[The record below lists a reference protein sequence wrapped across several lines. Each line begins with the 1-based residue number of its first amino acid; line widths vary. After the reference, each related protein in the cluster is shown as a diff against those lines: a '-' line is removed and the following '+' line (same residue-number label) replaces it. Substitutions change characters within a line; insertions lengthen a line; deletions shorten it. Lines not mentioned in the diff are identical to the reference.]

1 MGQDN
6 VDSSKPRPPPD
17 FLLEDAPR
25 IPTQSISPHRY
36 SATPEYRSANA
47 VVMDLGSS
55 ALRAGFS
62 TMRDPSVE
70 LPPMVAR
77 LRDQETG
84 LRTFFVGHDALIS
97 SARSTARPAYESGIP
112 NNPALLERLFDGAL
126 VHLGLAEQETVSH
139 RFVFTEA
146 PCQPNSARAL
156 IMELVFEAYLSPS
169 VCFGIDALFSYMYN
183 RRRRTSSGDIAFARS
198 EALVLSCGYQ
208 STHIL
213 PVCGGS
219 LVPSAVKRIN
229 IGGCHMTDQLA
240 RRLQLLHP
248 DHAPLLTSSRVEL
261 LKERLCYVSTDYN
274 SELNRLKSDTEFY
287 NSMSKSVK
295 IPSPD
300 GTDKAVLSP
309 EEQERLRQA
318 RVENGRRLSE
328 LMREKRRNRTP
339 TGPNA
344 GGSKDKES
352 GDDSEDASF
361 TEEEVGPLYQ
371 ALGDW
376 YELQKIMEVAN
387 LDEDD
392 YYAALLVRKVEP
404 AKFTAT
410 LDERTAKLDAE
421 RAKLPAAK
429 VRSAEQAWWKRLRED
444 ELLSMP
450 DTELSPTELKRKRHV
465 RSLRG
470 AAEAR
475 ERARRVKEQEKA
487 EAAQKEEELRKMRD
501 ERPHEYLNRLRE
513 ERSVLAGRIK
523 KRDAAR
529 EAGSDRRSQAARERM
544 RLLAQHAGNRAS
556 AEDPGRGRGRRGNR
570 TRSKNRGRGRGKG
583 TRVGKKAKAEAEEE
597 DNFGW
602 NDSDWDVYRAMKV
615 GGESDSEDNSAEE
628 RDRLSAIRDEIR
640 ELAPDEVDPTVSHPE
655 GVALLYEENKYLD
668 EINVV
673 VDRLR
678 TGELLMQ
685 PSLAGVEQC
694 GLAEAIW
701 LSSSQRSSVV
711 KEVFLTGGVARMRGL
726 QDRVGVELRRLFP
739 SEMGDDIVNGLRVAE
754 DPVLDAWR
762 GAALLA
768 EEAKD
773 QFARYSLTKAEY
785 DECGPGYLKE
795 HAFGN
800 KYFPTPVLSAADLE
814 LKKKMQK
821 QASKRGK
828 SRTLFAQA

>member
-1 MGQDN
+1 MGQDIAK
-6 VDSSKPRPPPD
+6 SSKPRPPPD
-17 FLLEDAPR
+17 YLLEDAPR
-25 IPTQSISPHRY
+25 LPAQSISPHRY

-47 VVMDLGSS
+47 IVMDLGSS
-55 ALRAGFS
+55 TLRAGFS
-62 TMRDPSVE
+62 SMSDPLVE
-70 LPPMVAR
+70 FPPMVAR

-112 NNPALLERLFDGAL
+112 NNPALLERLLDGAL
-126 VHLGLAEQETVSH
+126 VHLGLAEQETIPH

-169 VCFGIDALFSYMYN
+169 VCFGIDALFSYMLN
-183 RRRRTSSGDIAFARS
+183 RHRRNDSGDISFPRN

-208 STHIL
+208 STHVL
-213 PVCGGS
+213 PICDGR

-229 IGGCHMTDQLA
+229 IGGWHMTDQLT

-248 DHAPLLTSSRVEL
+248 DHAPLFTTSRVEL
-261 LKERLCYVSTDYN
+261 LKERLCYVSPDYDN
-274 SELNRLKSDTEFY
+274 ELNRLKADTEFY
-287 NSMSKSVK
+287 NSVSKSVK
-295 IPSPD
+295 IPSTEA
-300 GTDKAVLSP
+300 TDKPTLSP

-318 RVENGRRLSE
+318 RIENGRRLSE
-328 LMREKRRNRTP
+328 LMREKRRSRVS
-339 TGPNA
+339 TGSGA
-344 GGSKDKES
+344 GGSKDRES
-352 GDDSEDASF
+352 GNDDLEDATF
-361 TEEEVGPLYQ
+361 TEEEVAPLYH
-371 ALGDW
+371 ALSDW
-376 YELQKIMEVAN
+376 YDLQKIMEVAN
-387 LDEDD
+387 YDEDG
-392 YYAALLVRKVEP
+392 YYVALLVRKVEP

-410 LDERTAKLDAE
+410 LDKRAAKLDAE

-429 VRSAEQAWWKRLRED
+429 ARSAEDAWWKRLRED

-450 DTELSPTELKRKRHV
+450 DTELSATELKRKRHV

-487 EAAQKEEELRKMRD
+487 EAAKKEEELQKMRD
-501 ERPHEYLNRLRE
+501 ERPQEYLRSLRE
-513 ERSVLAGRIK
+513 ERRVLAGRIK

-544 RLLAQHAGNRAS
+544 RLLAQHAGNKGS
-556 AEDPGRGRGRRGNR
+556 VEEPGRGRGRNR
-570 TRSKNRGRGRGKG
+570 TRSKGRGRGRGKV
-583 TRVGKKAKAEAEEE
+583 TRAGKKTKAEDEEE
-597 DNFGW
+597 DTFGW

-615 GGESDSEDNSAEE
+615 GAESDSDDNSAEE

-640 ELAPDEVDPTVSHPE
+640 ELAPGEVDPTISHPE
-655 GVALLYEENKYLD
+655 GVALLYEENEFSD
-668 EINVV
+668 EVDVV

-685 PSLAGVEQC
+685 PTLAGVEQC

-711 KEVFLTGGVARMRGL
+711 KEVFITGGVAGMQGL
-726 QDRVGVELRRLFP
+726 KERVGVELRRLFP
-739 SEMGDDIVNGLRVAE
+739 TEMGDDIINGLRVAG
-754 DPVLDAWR
+754 DPLLDAWR
-762 GAALLA
+762 GAAFFA
-768 EEAKD
+768 DNARE
-773 QFARYSLTKAEY
+773 QFANVSLSKAEY
-785 DECGPGYLKE
+785 DECGAGYLKE

-800 KYFPTPVLSAADLE
+800 RYFPTPILSAADLE

-828 SRTLFAQA
+828 TRGLFAQS